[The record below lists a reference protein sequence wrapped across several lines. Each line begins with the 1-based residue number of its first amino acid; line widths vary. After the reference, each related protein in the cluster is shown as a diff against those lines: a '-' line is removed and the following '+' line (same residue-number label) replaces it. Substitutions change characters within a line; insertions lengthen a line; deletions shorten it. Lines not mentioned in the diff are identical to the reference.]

1 MSETPKSIYNVSIV
15 RNMGLP
21 KFCEG
26 YGNGVLIVLVGVTS
40 YQGDGKADH
49 RGKWDRQDTSLS
61 KLSEVCR
68 NAAVKSSKVF
78 KDS

>member
-1 MSETPKSIYNVSIV
+1 MRRSKGMSEAPKSNYYVSIV

-21 KFCEG
+21 KSRER

-49 RGKWDRQDTSLS
+49 RGKWDGQDTSLM

-68 NAAVKSSKVF
+68 NAAF
-78 KDS
+78 